1 MSKFYL
7 INNSINMDDLIRVNT
22 LLISGEDENEEMPDE
37 NIDAEGSEKP
47 DDDEDDERVDA
58 GNWEN

>member
-1 MSKFYL
+1 
-7 INNSINMDDLIRVNT
+7 MDDLIRVNT

-47 DDDEDDERVDA
+47 DEDEDDERVDA